1 MADNFGNTEPGLSS
15 PASKHRAVTP
25 SDSTILDPMP
35 RAIVAL
41 TAGNVV
47 IQDGAGTSVTYPV
60 LAGDRLDFRAYRIM
74 AATTA
79 TVVAWE

>member
-1 MADNFGNTEPGLSS
+1 MADNFQYDRVGLSG
-15 PASKHRAVTP
+15 PAVRHRAVTP

-47 IQDGAGTSVTYPV
+47 IQDVLGTSITYPV

>member
-47 IQDGAGTSVTYPV
+47 IQDVLGTSILTGTSGPT
-60 LAGDRLDFRAYRIM
+60 LAIGSWPRRPQP
-74 AATTA
+74 
-79 TVVAWE
+79 